1 MQEELAARGRAAG
14 SVLLFSADAEAE
26 GTFYGNLTFVQEG
39 VAYTPSSDDTL
50 QLGTI
55 RGELGALT
63 AEEPVLG
70 YVVLPGRLDLS
81 RPMDIYWNDRQV
93 TATLQP

>member
-1 MQEELAARGRAAG
+1 M
-14 SVLLFSADAEAE
+14 
-26 GTFYGNLTFVQEG
+26 
-39 VAYTPSSDDTL
+39 

-55 RGELGALT
+55 RGQLGTLT
-63 AEEPVLG
+63 VDEPVLG